1 MCKNWTCEKLILDMG
16 KAHVQHILCF
26 YEKGFPHKK
35 QVKNIKHM
43 FNT

>member
-35 QVKNIKHM
+35 TSEKHK
-43 FNT
+43 THV